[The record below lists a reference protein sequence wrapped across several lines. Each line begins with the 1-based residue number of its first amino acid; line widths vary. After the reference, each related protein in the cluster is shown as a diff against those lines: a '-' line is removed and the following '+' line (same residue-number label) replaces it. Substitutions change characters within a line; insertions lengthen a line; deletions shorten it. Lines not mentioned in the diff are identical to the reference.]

1 MRADPL
7 RAALVLAALLDKN
20 ESNSEVVEDR
30 RTDALVLLAMAMA
43 DLALIRR
50 VFVKLDLE
58 GE

>member
-20 ESNSEVVEDR
+20 ESNNEDVEDR

>member
-1 MRADPL
+1 M
-7 RAALVLAALLDKN
+7 ALVALLDN
-20 ESNSEVVEDR
+20 ASGSEENDDR
-30 RTDALVLLAMAMA
+30 RMDGAVMLAMAMA